1 MAYVEILTDNGLTV
15 EQWDSDIFEEYLGQL
30 WWKNLMGTSEDS
42 VIQVLE
48 DLTKSPG
55 DAITVGL
62 MGEMQGGKVTGN
74 SKGKGNEG
82 RVDFFNQRIVV
93 DNIRYL
99 IKIEDIPM
107 TQKRVGFDVLQKAK
121 RALVT
126 KSRLGLE
133 DDITT
138 ALTTIG
144 AERVRGRYL
153 YGAADSNWDSTPAT
167 ALATIDAT
175 NDVLTAAMID
185 IAKRKAT
192 IPVNATAKIRPMM
205 VKVGKNFE
213 EWFVFVGHTY
223 AIRDLVNSDAAFR
236 NAQLLLPPNANRDS
250 VLFTGSSFKGSWN
263 GVLIYEYEN
272 LPLYTN
278 TNSVQCAHNLLLG
291 AQAAAVVWGQRSKFG
306 EEEEDLGHDRIYETH
321 EIREESKLIFNRS
334 TTEDNGLVNL
344 LSAAVAD

>member
-1 MAYVEILTDNGLTV
+1 MYVEILTDNGLTV

-344 LSAAVAD
+344 LSAGVAD

>member
-107 TQKRVGFDVLQKAK
+107 TQKRV
-121 RALVT
+121 
-126 KSRLGLE
+126 
-133 DDITT
+133 
-138 ALTTIG
+138 
-144 AERVRGRYL
+144 
-153 YGAADSNWDSTPAT
+153 
-167 ALATIDAT
+167 
-175 NDVLTAAMID
+175 
-185 IAKRKAT
+185 
-192 IPVNATAKIRPMM
+192 
-205 VKVGKNFE
+205 
-213 EWFVFVGHTY
+213 
-223 AIRDLVNSDAAFR
+223 
-236 NAQLLLPPNANRDS
+236 
-250 VLFTGSSFKGSWN
+250 
-263 GVLIYEYEN
+263 
-272 LPLYTN
+272 
-278 TNSVQCAHNLLLG
+278 
-291 AQAAAVVWGQRSKFG
+291 
-306 EEEEDLGHDRIYETH
+306 
-321 EIREESKLIFNRS
+321 
-334 TTEDNGLVNL
+334 
-344 LSAAVAD
+344 

>member
-344 LSAAVAD
+344 LSAGVAD